1 MDFKKMK
8 KEEIVKEYNTLKK
21 QFDSLNADMEGTLQ
35 ALQAKEAEIAD
46 YKTAIKS
53 KSDEITSRDEEIE
66 RLTSKVNQCKDEIN
80 ETVCKLQEARKQ
92 VVNLSEEHK
101 SLQAYLD
108 SLKDKTTAFNV
119 WKYSAI
125 VLGIALLISICIMF
139 A

>member
-21 QFDSLNADMEGTLQ
+21 RFDSLNADMEGTLKT
-35 ALQAKEAEIAD
+35 LQAKEAEI
-46 YKTAIKS
+46 KS
-53 KSDEITSRDEEIE
+53 KNEEIASRDEEIK
-66 RLTSKVNQCKDEIN
+66 RLTSQVNQCKDEIN
-80 ETVCKLQEARKQ
+80 ETVCNLQEARKQ
-92 VVNLSEEHK
+92 VVSLSEEHK

-108 SLKDKTTAFNV
+108 SLKDKNVAFNI

-125 VLGIALLISICIMF
+125 VLGLALLVSICIMF